1 MALDIIF
8 HLNDILDIFHFRKKF
23 QHPMIECTGD
33 FSIDLASPNST
44 HATPKFFDNDKM
56 PFIART
62 DKCYMYLT
70 LFVKNLLCWSRKKSW
85 NSLGSKKTH
94 LPHGVIP
101 SHVHCNEMVES
112 NNGDM
117 MGSCDYINS
126 INGHLNR
133 I

>member
-1 MALDIIF
+1 MIFWTFSILEKSTSPHRVIKTANFLPHGGNTEPQDSYKGCNIPKNCNNQVALDIIL

-70 LFVKNLLCWSRKKSW
+70 LFVQNLLCWSRKKS
-85 NSLGSKKTH
+85 
-94 LPHGVIP
+94 
-101 SHVHCNEMVES
+101 
-112 NNGDM
+112 
-117 MGSCDYINS
+117 
-126 INGHLNR
+126 
-133 I
+133 